1 MYLNT
6 VELTSASTKIVK
18 RAQGKVKS
26 DDRMS
31 IVISMLAD
39 SYIMELEGIMARVYL
54 VNTLAKCCRNN

>member
-39 SYIMELEGIMARVYL
+39 SYIMELEGMMARV
-54 VNTLAKCCRNN
+54 